1 MPTMPLKAVFL
12 PRGIPM
18 GGGNDKKTLWIFGAG
33 ASAHLGFPLSW
44 GFLRSTI
51 SLVTS
56 YFKDPDNLS
65 LDFGRMYRPED
76 FQKKDGSPITND
88 DVRKIKSD
96 PIKAFDLIDLWTY
109 TEPANRDDQ
118 VRLQHLL
125 RQLKELRGRLD
136 AVDISMT
143 TDELLKVEPE
153 NLIDRIR
160 KIDPNDLYGKAAK
173 GRDIEAI
180 EMDIRSAQEC
190 VRLIY
195 FYALSEFNEMARAKV
210 KSNWQDSCYEN
221 LVRAFLFEKN
231 SRIISFNYDTVL
243 DEALF
248 WRFTR
253 SWAYERIHLAA
264 INGYP
269 VTAGA
274 EADLM
279 YIKPHGSLNM
289 LVCPNCQR
297 THIQW
302 FSKVVPRGGG
312 KPASDNRR
320 CAHCKEVLP
329 GRKELLDGLVVPPLY
344 DKEIIEGS
352 KGAIRRAFSWANNI
366 VSIGFSYPAQD
377 DYFVQCMADGL
388 RENSNTEVKLSLVL
402 RGKAGTD
409 PVKQRLESD
418 PRLAPLIG
426 TLLKIDATD
435 LGGFEAV

>member
-1 MPTMPLKAVFL
+1 MMPLKAEFL
-12 PRGIPM
+12 PRGIAM
-18 GGGNDKKTLWIFGAG
+18 GGGDTTKTLWIFGAG

-51 SLVTS
+51 SLLTA
-56 YFKDPDNLS
+56 YFKDPNDLS
-65 LDFGRMYRPED
+65 LDLGRMIRPTD
-76 FQKKDGSPITND
+76 FQKEDGSSITND
-88 DVRKIKSD
+88 DVWKIKSD
-96 PIKAFDLIDLWTY
+96 PVKAFDLIDLWTY
-109 TEPANRDDQ
+109 TEPADRADQ
-118 VRLQHLL
+118 VRLQYLI

-136 AVDISMT
+136 AVGISMT
-143 TDELLKVEPE
+143 TDDLLNIEPE
-153 NLIDRIR
+153 NLIGRIR
-160 KIDPNDLYGKAAK
+160 NIDPKALYASDAK
-173 GRDIEAI
+173 GRDVETIEA
-180 EMDIRSAQEC
+180 DIRKAQRC
-190 VRLIY
+190 VVLAY
-195 FYALSEFNEMARAKV
+195 FYALSEFNEMARGRV
-210 KSNWQDSCYEN
+210 TRNWQDSCYEN
-221 LVRAFLFEKN
+221 LVRAFIFEKN

-243 DEALF
+243 DESLF

-253 SWAYERIHLAA
+253 SWAYERIHLAS

-274 EADLM
+274 EADLL

-289 LVCPNCQR
+289 LVCQNCKR

-352 KGAIRRAFSWANNI
+352 KGAIRRAFAWANNI
-366 VSIGFSYPAQD
+366 VSIGFSYPVQD
-377 DYFVQCMADGL
+377 SYFVQCMADGL
-388 RENSNTEVKLSLVL
+388 RENSHSEVSMSLIL
-402 RGKAGTD
+402 LGKAETA
-409 PVKQRLESD
+409 PVKQRLEAD

-426 TLLKIDATD
+426 TVLKIEATD
-435 LGGFEAV
+435 FGGFEAI